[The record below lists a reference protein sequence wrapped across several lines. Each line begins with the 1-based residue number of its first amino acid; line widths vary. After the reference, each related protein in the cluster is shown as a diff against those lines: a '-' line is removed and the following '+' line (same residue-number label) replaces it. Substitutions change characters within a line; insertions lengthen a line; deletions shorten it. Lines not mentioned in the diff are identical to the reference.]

1 MTATAIGS
9 YATTAALKS
18 LIGTTDSNDDTLIG
32 LICDRV
38 NSYIEDVTGRVMAPI
53 ASAIYL
59 LDGDGTDRLYFPRG
73 IRAISLLEIADYTGD
88 SYTTETATNY
98 LIRPPAHERLN
109 GWPATW
115 LHLSNRSTQ
124 HKVFPIGYDTARMTA
139 TTGFAAIP
147 DDITN
152 LALIVAQRAWNGRQ
166 SGYQNIEGTDEQGRP
181 FIARFFQLPN
191 YQTLLRYKLRDFRH
205 V

>member
-38 NSYIEDVTGRVMAPI
+38 NSYIEDVTGRVIAPI

-73 IRAISLLEIADYTGD
+73 IRAITLLEIAEYTGG
-88 SYTTETATNY
+88 SY
-98 LIRPPAHERLN
+98 
-109 GWPATW
+109 
-115 LHLSNRSTQ
+115 
-124 HKVFPIGYDTARMTA
+124 
-139 TTGFAAIP
+139 
-147 DDITN
+147 
-152 LALIVAQRAWNGRQ
+152 
-166 SGYQNIEGTDEQGRP
+166 GRP
-181 FIARFFQLPN
+181 RTSAS
-191 YQTLLRYKLRDFRH
+191 TDGLRPG
-205 V
+205 